1 MEGGL
6 TMLLH
11 SVVIGFLLYIFM
23 VYLLGQKSAV
33 AEDRSILISAIILC
47 YMILFGHGLPSAN
60 VNKNIVG

>member
-1 MEGGL
+1 
-6 TMLLH
+6 MLLH
-11 SVVIGFLLYIFM
+11 SVVIGVLMYSFRVYI
-23 VYLLGQKSAV
+23 LGQKSAV

>member
-11 SVVIGFLLYIFM
+11 SVVIGFLLYLFM
-23 VYLLGQKSAV
+23 VYILGQKTV
-33 AEDRSILISAIILC
+33 IAEDRSILMAAIILC
-47 YMILFGHGLPSAN
+47 YMILFGHGVPTT

>member
-33 AEDRSILISAIILC
+33 AEDRSILMAAIILC
-47 YMILFGHGLPSAN
+47 YMILFGHGLPTTT